1 MRLFCKFLRFQT
13 VLVCVMA
20 ISACQQLT
28 GGGGALYSKM
38 HIGQELGEH
47 SGGENSA
54 VPTPRW
60 WRASFQIEWDGELSP
75 DWHYGPLVAEQVILP
90 VMQRYGEQFQFWRFH
105 RRAVGDAAGHRFSF
119 LYYADSKTAGFVEAL
134 IRQNKTLAN
143 LIGEGA
149 VTRVDI
155 GPYSGKGGGSIS
167 ATSDK
172 NWTPVMQQTWP
183 YFLMG
188 VSQMWLQQVVHFSEN
203 ADKDSPFEHAGFDG
217 TEGVGLEEQYIYVQS
232 KLNGMWLNEGRHAYL
247 HHLNAIYAY
256 QPVLQRF

>member
-13 VLVCVMA
+13 VLVCVLA

-28 GGGGALYSKM
+28 GGGGALYSKKPQV
-38 HIGQELGEH
+38 HIGQEQ
-47 SGGENSA
+47 SGGESSA
-54 VPTPRW
+54 VSTPRW
-60 WRASFQIEWDGELSP
+60 WRASFQIEWDTERSP
-75 DWHYGPLVAEQVILP
+75 NWHYGPLVAEQVILP
-90 VMQRYGEQFQFWRFH
+90 VIQRYGEQFQFWRFH
-105 RRAVGDAAGHRFSF
+105 RRAGDDAAGHRFSF
-119 LYYADSKTAGFVEAL
+119 LYYTNSKTAGLVEAL
-134 IRQNKTLAN
+134 IRQNKTLTH
-143 LIGEGA
+143 LIDEGA
-149 VTRVDI
+149 VIRADI
-155 GPYSGKGGGSIS
+155 GSYSEQGGFSVS

-188 VSQMWLQQVVHFSEN
+188 VSQMWLQQVVHFSE
-203 ADKDSPFEHAGFDG
+203 DSSFEHSGFDG
-217 TEGVGLEEQYIYVQS
+217 TEGVDLEEQYIYVQS